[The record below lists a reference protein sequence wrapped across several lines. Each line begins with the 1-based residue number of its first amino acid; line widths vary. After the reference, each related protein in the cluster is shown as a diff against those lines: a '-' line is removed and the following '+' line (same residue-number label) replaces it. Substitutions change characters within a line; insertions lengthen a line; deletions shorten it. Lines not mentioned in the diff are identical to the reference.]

1 MQFFSKAKTLEYLSK
16 KLKTAMVPKYY
27 YFNVREYQKN
37 EYKTIK
43 NIQKI
48 FKKKI
53 RFQSC

>member
-48 FKKKI
+48 FKKNSI
-53 RFQSC
+53 NL